1 MEMRCDQVIIISVS
15 NKCRAGSC
23 SAHNVLEFAL
33 PRKNVY
39 KNCEFVHWC
48 RLSQIARLSPC
59 RRLDIPLF
67 RPPAICF
74 FGPVGDD
81 LALSYVTAFASG

>member
-15 NKCRAGSC
+15 NECRAGSC

-33 PRKNVY
+33 PRKDVY

-48 RLSQIARLSPC
+48 RLTKMLTCHLADAWIYSCSSRL
-59 RRLDIPLF
+59 RF
-67 RPPAICF
+67 VF
-74 FGPVGDD
+74 
-81 LALSYVTAFASG
+81 

>member
-15 NKCRAGSC
+15 NECRAGSC

-39 KNCEFVHWC
+39 KNCEFVHWY
-48 RLSQIARLSPC
+48 RLNQIARLSPC
-59 RRLDIPLF
+59 RRLDIQLF
-67 RPPAICF
+67 KPPATCF
-74 FGPVGDD
+74 LRLVGDD
-81 LALSYVTAFASG
+81 WVSPYVTTFANG